1 MQHKKES
8 ARPLE
13 RPNAQPPKG
22 VTTGAIDTSILHRIA
37 KKVQYRDLAEKF
49 LDFAAA
55 FFFILA
61 AFLVGWLLIALL
73 DAWAQNHLGSLVLF
87 GWTALA
93 AIIAFNTKW
102 RYGK

>member
-1 MQHKKES
+1 MFHKKES
-8 ARPLE
+8 AQPLE

-22 VTTGAIDTSILHRIA
+22 AINSLDDTFIVHQIT

-87 GWTALA
+87 GWAALA
-93 AIIAFNTKW
+93 AIIAFDTKW
-102 RYGK
+102 RYRK